1 MICSDCGQEFNQR
14 GYRFCPYDGT
24 RLEPPARSKRKAAK
38 DGGVEEGAMLGGRY
52 TIRRFLSRGA
62 MARVYLA
69 DDERTGQLVAI
80 KVLDRTRTGDPEVR
94 ERFLRDA
101 QAANVIDHPGIV
113 KIFDTGEMD
122 DGSPFLV
129 MELLRGESL
138 GEHFQVERVLEPA
151 MALSI
156 VGKAAEAM
164 FAAHAQG
171 IVHRDL
177 KPDNIYLVG
186 DPKAPETVKIL
197 DFGFSRL
204 YASKLTQAGTVIG
217 TPGYMA
223 PEQVVADPVDQRTDV
238 YALGMVLYR
247 ALTGHGPF
255 KGDDIQIIAQQLL
268 RPVPSP
274 GIFKAVDRRIE
285 RVVLTAV
292 AKRPEHRYPSMK
304 LFGEDIRRV
313 SQGQTAIWAE
323 QVARDRQGDEAYP
336 LTGPVAIQVAATYK
350 RVLAKMGQ

>member
-1 MICSDCGQEFNQR
+1 MLCSECGQQFSQR

-24 RLEPPARSKRKAAK
+24 RLEPEARSRSKPKTK
-38 DGGVEEGAMLGGRY
+38 DSVVEEGSMLGSRY
-52 TIRRFLSRGA
+52 TIRRYLSRGG

-69 DDERTGQLVAI
+69 DDEKSGQLVAVKI
-80 KVLDRTRTGDPEVR
+80 LDRTRTGDREVR

-101 QAANVIDHPGIV
+101 QAASLVDHPGIV
-113 KIFDTGEMD
+113 KIFDTGETS

-129 MELLRGESL
+129 MELLRGETL
-138 GEHFQVERVLEPA
+138 GELLQVEKTLDPA
-151 MALSI
+151 LALSLAHR
-156 VGKAAEAM
+156 AAEAL
-164 FAAHAQG
+164 FAAHDQG
-171 IVHRDL
+171 IVHRDI

-186 DPKAPETVKIL
+186 DPKAPEMVKIL

-247 ALTGHGPF
+247 TLAGQSPY
-255 KGDDIQIIAQQLL
+255 KGDDIQVIAQQLL
-268 RPVPSP
+268 RPLPSP
-274 GIFKAVDRRIE
+274 GIYKAIDKRIE
-285 RVVLTAV
+285 RIIATAA

-304 LFGEDIRRV
+304 LFGEDCRRV
-313 SQGQTAIWAE
+313 LQGQSPIWAE
-323 QVARDRQGDEAYP
+323 QVARDRQGDAAYP
-336 LTGPVAIQVAATYK
+336 LTGPVALQVAATYK
-350 RVLAKMGQ
+350 RVLAKVK